1 MGFID
6 RFTKRG
12 SGLDAEALKA
22 KATELAREHHSTID
36 SGIDKAAGLA
46 DKATKGRHGATVQK
60 AATKAKGV
68 VDDVSKDDG
77 HGTGGR
83 PTR

>member
-6 RFTKRG
+6 RFRKQA
-12 SGLDAEALKA
+12 SGLDAQELKA
-22 KATELAREHHSTID
+22 KAAELAREHHSTID

-46 DKATKGRHGATVQK
+46 DKATKGKHGDTVQK
-60 AATKAKGV
+60 AAAKAKDV
-68 VDDVSKDDG
+68 VDDVSDDG
-77 HGTGGR
+77 RGRGGR